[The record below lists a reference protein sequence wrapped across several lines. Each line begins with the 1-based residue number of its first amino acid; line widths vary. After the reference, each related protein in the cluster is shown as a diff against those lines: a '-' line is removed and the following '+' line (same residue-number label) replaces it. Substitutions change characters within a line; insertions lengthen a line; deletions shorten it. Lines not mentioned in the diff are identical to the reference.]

1 MAHYPFA
8 DNSGSVPEV
17 LHCQAT
23 GVDRLCEMGAPARKR
38 LITRVFDEIR
48 FSKYGMRMSD
58 IPEALQVSHRQQAR

>member
-1 MAHYPFA
+1 
-8 DNSGSVPEV
+8 
-17 LHCQAT
+17 
-23 GVDRLCEMGAPARKR
+23 MGAPARKR